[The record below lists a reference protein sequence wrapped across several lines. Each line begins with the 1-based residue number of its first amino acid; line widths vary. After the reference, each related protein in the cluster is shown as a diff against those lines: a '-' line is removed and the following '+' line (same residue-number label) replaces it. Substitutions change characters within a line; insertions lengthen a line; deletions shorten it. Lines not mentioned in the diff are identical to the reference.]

1 VNANANAAIL
11 GFVAAGASILGAAA
25 VASKARRTLAFIE
38 LCVCFSAGFVIALA
52 LVEAIPEALVRDS
65 RSAAMV
71 VLLGYLLVHLTQHT
85 LAPHFHFGEETHT
98 VSAHARNAAVLGLVV
113 HTFFDGVAIASG
125 FLVAPAVG
133 ALFFV
138 AIALHKLPEGV
149 AIASLVIAS
158 GGTVRKSYY
167 AAALMGLATVLG
179 AVLTGAS
186 GILREHGLA
195 LSAGVMLYVGAS
207 NLVPEF
213 QHRRGWSVPLAFIG
227 GAGTFLLA
235 RYVMQSVAG

>member
-1 VNANANAAIL
+1 MNAVLL
-11 GFVAAGASILGAAA
+11 GFVAGAAALLGAAA
-25 VASKARRTLAFIE
+25 VAHHARRGLAFIE
-38 LCVCFSAGFVIALA
+38 HGVCFSAGFVIALA
-52 LVEAIPEALVRDS
+52 VIEAIPEAVARHP
-65 RSAAMV
+65 RSAGLV

-98 VSAHARNAAVLGLVV
+98 VSAHARRAAIAGLVL

-133 ALFFV
+133 ALFFL
-138 AIALHKLPEGV
+138 AIALHKVPEGV
-149 AIASLVIAS
+149 AIASLVLAS
-158 GGTVRKSYY
+158 GGTARGAYY
-167 AAALMGLATVLG
+167 AAAIMGLATVLG

-186 GILREHGLA
+186 SILAEYGLA

-213 QHRRGWSVPLAFIG
+213 QQRRGWSVPLAFVG
-227 GAGTFLLA
+227 GAASFLAA
-235 RYVMQSVAG
+235 RSVLERVVGH